1 MAREGAQAALVRWK
15 KLHLLQDA
23 YSEFI
28 PFLHDVMAIL
38 GFSVSEIQ
46 EDIAKFIAYGP
57 HYLMVKAQRGQAK
70 TSIAAAY
77 CVWCLIHNPKF
88 RVLIVS
94 AGGSQAS
101 DISTLIIRIIMNMP
115 ELECLRPDIRNGD
128 RSSVEHFDVH
138 YTLKGVDKSPSVKCL
153 GITANLQGNRADL
166 ILADDVESA
175 KNSTTAV
182 QRAQLMHL
190 TLDFTSICSTG
201 RIIWLG
207 TPQSSESIYTALP
220 GRGVTVRVW
229 PGRYPTPEQL
239 ENYGNE
245 LAPLLVRRLTADP
258 SLGTGGG
265 ILGDQG
271 KPIEKDGTG
280 WLDEKNLQTKELD
293 QGESWFQLQ
302 HMLNTKLSDAF
313 RFPLKLDRLL
323 LLDVGDTAPVSVT
336 RSPDVKNLTDFSVHG
351 FGFKLR
357 NASYVS
363 PESAKL
369 VRIVAYIDPAGGGV
383 NADETA
389 YAVTAFLNGN
399 VYLLEVGGVPGGYD
413 KETLMELARRVAQ
426 HNPISVV
433 IEKNMGFGAFREV
446 FIPILRGLSCN
457 AGVDDDLVTGQ
468 KEARIIATL
477 EPVIGRGALIVTPR
491 AIEQDAQD
499 CARYSPKDRQVYSL
513 FFQLSKLTRE
523 RNALVHDDRADA
535 LEGAVRYWQK
545 YLSVDQDK
553 MRQAELQRS
562 YKEMIEDPLGHKRFT
577 PPSKHG
583 KSVFNRYR
591 R

>member
-1 MAREGAQAALVRWK
+1 MARESASEALVRWK
-15 KLHLLQDA
+15 KLHLLQDY

-28 PFLHDVMAIL
+28 PFLHDVMALL
-38 GFSVSEIQ
+38 GFHVSEIQ

-70 TSIAAAY
+70 TTIAAAY
-77 CVWCLIHNPKF
+77 AVWCLIHNPSF

-101 DISTLIIRIIMNMP
+101 DISTLIIRIIMSMD
-115 ELECLRPDIRNGD
+115 ELECMRPDLRNGD

-166 ILADDVESA
+166 LLADDVESA
-175 KNSTTAV
+175 KNSATAV
-182 QRAQLMHL
+182 MRAQLLHL

-207 TPQSSESIYTALP
+207 TPQSEESIYMTLP

-229 PGRYPTPEQL
+229 PGRYPTQAQL
-239 ENYGNE
+239 ENYGDE
-245 LAPLLVRRLTADP
+245 LAPLLLRRMQADP
-258 SLGTGGG
+258 SLMYGGG
-265 ILGDQG
+265 ISGDQG
-271 KPIEKDGTG
+271 KPIEKEGTG
-280 WLDEKNLQTKELD
+280 WLDEANLQQKELD

-302 HMLNTKLSDAF
+302 HMLNTKLADAM
-313 RFPLKLDRLL
+313 RFPIKLDRCVV
-323 LLDVGDTAPVSVT
+323 LDVADKAPIT
-336 RSPDVKNLTDFSVHG
+336 IERNPDPAACQDFHVHG

-357 NASYVS
+357 RALSLS
-363 PESAKL
+363 PEQVSL
-369 VRIVAYIDPAGGGV
+369 NQIVAYVDPAGGGV

-399 VYLLEVGGVPGGYD
+399 VILLDIGGVPGGYD
-413 KETLMELARRVAQ
+413 KNIMVALAERLAKFKP
-426 HNPISVV
+426 NAVV

-446 FIPILRGLSCN
+446 FVPVLHSKHKC
-457 AGVDDDLVTGQ
+457 AVEDDMVTGQ
-468 KEARIIATL
+468 KEKRIIATL
-477 EPVIGRGALIVTPR
+477 EPVIGRGALIVSTG
-491 AIEQDAQD
+491 AIEQDKAD
-499 CARYSPKDRQVYSL
+499 CARYSPKDRQCYSL
-513 FFQLSKLTRE
+513 FFQLAKLTKE
-523 RNALVHDDRADA
+523 RGALVHDDRADA

-545 YLSVDQDK
+545 YLAVDQERLAQQERERA
-553 MRQAELQRS
+553 MAELTKDPMGRHRFDPPAKGGRS
-562 YKEMIEDPLGHKRFT
+562 LF
-577 PPSKHG
+577 SK
-583 KSVFNRYR
+583 YR